1 MACSKYE
8 LGYDQSRFEIEVSE
22 SFHCIICFL
31 VLKEPVMCKNQH
43 YYCSCCIKKH
53 LENSSFCPTC
63 LEPLTV
69 DTLKPAA
76 RIVMDYLSE
85 LNIRCEFQPR
95 GCLEI
100 VKLKDLDR
108 HIKSCGFSPVQ
119 CSNEGCNALVNLRDK
134 IYHESE
140 KCEFRK
146 SKCHDCCQLKQE
158 VKELRV
164 QMLAEQSQLKNEL
177 KKEIQ
182 QMTFQILTRND
193 LLLAQQNRM
202 AADMKEMQE
211 KVNVCVKDEVKKDMK
226 DLATQMLDEKEVKSR
241 IRENQMK
248 DEIKQHMKGKPNER
262 SL

>member
-43 YYCSCCIKKH
+43 YYCSFCIKKH

-63 LEPLTV
+63 LEPLTI

-85 LNIRCEFQPR
+85 LNIRCKFQPR
-95 GCLEI
+95 GCLEV
-100 VKLKDLDR
+100 VKLKDLER
-108 HIKSCGFSPVQ
+108 HVGSCGFSPVQ

-134 IYHESE
+134 IYHQSE
-140 KCEFRK
+140 MCEFRK
-146 SKCHDCCQLKQE
+146 SKCHDCSQLKQE

-164 QMLAEQSQLKNEL
+164 QIMGERVQMKEEIKVMRDELKEIMKNEVKQVMNEL
-177 KKEIQ
+177 GVR
-182 QMTFQILTRND
+182 TLTRQD
-193 LLLAQQNRM
+193 QTE
-202 AADMKEMQE
+202 MKGEIFARQE
-211 KVNVCVKDEVKKDMK
+211 
-226 DLATQMLDEKEVKSR
+226 
-241 IRENQMK
+241 
-248 DEIKQHMKGKPNER
+248 EIKGRQLHHIYIHSNSSNHREDTANEVA
-262 SL
+262 SNCF